1 MKKLFLFSI
10 MALALMAFVAAPSFA
25 CGEKTSAT
33 SAKADN
39 GAKAQMVSAKSSCA
53 ATAKQASAA
62 SGCTGA
68 PKAEMT
74 SAQSEECLAKC
85 GLTPEECK
93 MYCNSDKYDMVW
105 MNVNGMT
112 CGGCE
117 NSVTTALTSVKG
129 VVKVAKVS
137 HVDGKALVV
146 VDKSQR
152 NDQSMT
158 TAVADKGYEA
168 SIIPAVATMTDAPQ
182 AMLANASKACPAS
195 KSCLGSKSC
204 AATCG
209 SKAKTTSVSAKKTE
223 GTN

>member
-1 MKKLFLFSI
+1 MKKLIVFGI
-10 MALALMAFVAAPSFA
+10 MALALMAFMAAPTFA
-25 CGEKTSAT
+25 CGEKTSTT

-39 GAKAQMVSAKSSCA
+39 GAKAQMVSSKSSCA
-53 ATAKQASAA
+53 ASAKQASAA

-74 SAQSEECLAKC
+74 SAQAEECLAKC

-93 MYCNSDKYDMVW
+93 MYCDGEKYDMVW

-112 CGGCE
+112 CGSCE
-117 NSVTTALTSVKG
+117 NSVKTALTSVKG

-137 HVDGKALVV
+137 HTDGKALVV

-152 NDQSMT
+152 CDQSMT
-158 TAVADKGYEA
+158 TAVTNKGYEA
-168 SIIPAVATMTDAPQ
+168 SIIPAVATMSDDAQ
-182 AMLANASKACPAS
+182 AKPANAAKSSCTASKACS
-195 KSCLGSKSC
+195 
-204 AATCG
+204 ATCG
-209 SKAKTTSVSAKKTE
+209 SKAKTTNVSAKKTA